1 MGFNKLPSSL
11 EDILLEL
18 VQAENPTQALSA
30 HYVGLS
36 VKKKVE
42 LDGTVRELTKYD
54 YIKVKWADDIPYIVT
69 LNNSARTYVEQLVKY
84 EKLNATIMSQEL
96 KVKHMIFISHRST
109 DKDIAD
115 ILVDFFC
122 GTGVARNTIFCS
134 SLPGNDIN
142 EKISDEVKTALKG
155 SAINIAIL
163 SQAYYQSAY
172 CLNEAGVLWYEDVPV
187 IPIALP
193 EINSTNM
200 YGFLN
205 NEYKLRRLDSDTDIS
220 YIYDTV
226 CEALSAGQ
234 TKVSVVTYESKK
246 LREKY
251 AAYLKTRIQSVLSTV
266 SSQIFSVSD
275 ITTDDERIILY
286 YMLQMEVRKVT
297 KEKVTQWL
305 NESEIYHVNVDN
317 AFDLLSSIGGGLVN
331 DSTLELGIESF
342 RKYTANAA
350 SVLPELKEC
359 IDRHTKLAV
368 DTFRE
373 IWKSEVLNPA
383 TRLFVA
389 YIIDERMR
397 SFGDRWMAEKQIE
410 SIKLWEDKNQ
420 LDSEL
425 SSNYGSCLEL
435 FVQYDLVYESSWTS
449 YGNPREYSLCPSLRK
464 YLFGCP
470 EGVLEEAQNIKQ
482 VHNIELPF

>member
-1 MGFNKLPSSL
+1 M
-11 EDILLEL
+11 
-18 VQAENPTQALSA
+18 
-30 HYVGLS
+30 
-36 VKKKVE
+36 
-42 LDGTVRELTKYD
+42 
-54 YIKVKWADDIPYIVT
+54 
-69 LNNSARTYVEQLVKY
+69 
-84 EKLNATIMSQEL
+84 
-96 KVKHMIFISHRST
+96 
-109 DKDIAD
+109 
-115 ILVDFFC
+115 
-122 GTGVARNTIFCS
+122 
-134 SLPGNDIN
+134 
-142 EKISDEVKTALKG
+142 KG

>member
-1 MGFNKLPSSL
+1 MGFNKLPSNS

-18 VQAENPTQALSA
+18 VQAKNPTQALSA
-30 HYVGLS
+30 HYAEFS
-36 VKKKVE
+36 VKKQDE
-42 LDGTVRELTKYD
+42 LNGIVRELIKYG
-54 YIKVKWADDIPYIVT
+54 YINVKWADNIPYIVT
-69 LNNSARTYVEQLVKY
+69 LNNSARSYEEQLIEY
-84 EKLNATIMSQEL
+84 EKQNAAIMPQEL

-115 ILVDFFC
+115 MLVDFFC
-122 GTGVARNTIFCS
+122 GTGVVRNTIFCS

-142 EKISDEVKTALKG
+142 ERISNEVKTALKG
-155 SAINIAIL
+155 SVINIAIL

-193 EINSTNM
+193 EIDSTNM

-220 YIYDTV
+220 YIYDAV
-226 CEALSAGQ
+226 CEALSIEQA
-234 TKVSVVTYESKK
+234 KVSVITYESKK
-246 LREKY
+246 LMAKY
-251 AAYLKTRIQSVLSTV
+251 SAYLNTRMPSVSSNV
-266 SSQIFSVSD
+266 SSQVFSVSD

-317 AFDLLSSIGGGLVN
+317 AFDLLSSIGGGSVN

-359 IDRHTKLAV
+359 VDRHTKLAV

-397 SFGDRWMAEKQIE
+397 SFGDRWMAEAQIE

-464 YLFGCP
+464 FLFDCP
-470 EGVLEEAQNIKQ
+470 IEVLEEAQNIKQ
-482 VHNIELPF
+482 DHNMELPF